1 VAARSVSVLV
11 VGLDGAPALLFE
23 RWLDELPT
31 LRSLTARGA
40 YGVLRSCDPPITVP
54 AWTSMT
60 SSRSPGALGLYGFRN
75 RRDRSYDG
83 PVLADSRAVRAPRVW
98 DVLSAR
104 GRDVIVLGVPQT
116 YPVSQ
121 VNGVMVSCFQA
132 PDGRAYTHPAELEL
146 VDYMTD
152 VPAFRSHD
160 KERIRRD
167 AEEMTDKRFRLA
179 EQLLTTRPWDLFFM
193 VEMATDR
200 IQHALWRSQDAVL
213 DYYRLVDDRLGRL
226 LRLVDDDTAVLV
238 VSDHGA
244 KSMDGCFQVNEWL
257 RRNGYL
263 TLRAEP
269 SEPTPLSP
277 ELVEWERTVAWS
289 DGGFHA
295 RVYMNVAGREPAGIV
310 AASEYDDVRDELR
323 SELAELGEAHRPE
336 DLYDEV
342 NGVAPDLLAYFGDL
356 HVRCSALVGTDS
368 LYSRENDTGPDEANH
383 DHDGVYI
390 LTADGVRTG
399 RRATRDLRDV
409 APTILALLGEPIP
422 AEMEGSPLL

>member
-11 VGLDGAPALLFE
+11 IGLDGAPGGLVLE
-23 RWLDELPT
+23 RWRDELPT
-31 LRSLTARGA
+31 LRSLMERGA

-75 RRDRSYDG
+75 RRDRSYSRA
-83 PVLADSRAVRAPRVW
+83 VLADSRAIRVPRVW

-104 GRDVIVLGVPQT
+104 RRDVIVLGVPQT
-116 YPVSQ
+116 YPVSP

-132 PDGRAYTHPAELEL
+132 PARAQTHPAELEL

-167 AEEMTDKRFRLA
+167 AEEMADKRFGLA
-179 EQLLTTRPWDLFFM
+179 EQLLTTRAWDLFFM
-193 VEMATDR
+193 VEMGTDR

-213 DYYRLVDDRLGRL
+213 DYYRLVDERLGRL
-226 LRLVDDDTAVLV
+226 LELVADDTAVLV

-244 KSMDGCFQVNEWL
+244 KSMDGCLHLNEWL
-257 RRNGYL
+257 RRRGYL
-263 TLRAEP
+263 TLRVEP
-269 SEPTPLSP
+269 AEPTPLSP
-277 ELVEWERTVAWS
+277 ELVDWERTVAWS

-295 RVYMNVAGREPAGIV
+295 RVYMNVAGREPAGVV
-310 AASEYDDVRDELR
+310 AASEYDDVLDELR
-323 SELAELGEAHRPE
+323 SELAELGEAHRPQE
-336 DLYDEV
+336 LYDEV

-390 LTADGVRTG
+390 LTAPSG
-399 RRATRDLRDV
+399 RSPRDLCDV
-409 APTILALLGEPIP
+409 APTILSLLGEPIP
-422 AEMEGSPLL
+422 AEMEGAALAY

>member
-1 VAARSVSVLV
+1 MSVLV
-11 VGLDGAPALLFE
+11 IGLDGAPAARVLELW
-23 RWLDELPT
+23 RDELPT
-31 LRSLTARGA
+31 MRGLMERGA

-75 RRDRSYDG
+75 RRDRSYSRA
-83 PVLADSRAVRAPRVW
+83 VLADARSVRVPRVW

-116 YPVSQ
+116 YPVSP

-132 PDGRAYTHPAELEL
+132 PARAETYPAELEL

-160 KERIRRD
+160 KYRIRRD

-179 EQLLTTRPWDLFFM
+179 EQLLITRPWDLFFM
-193 VEMATDR
+193 VEIGTDR
-200 IQHALWRSQDAVL
+200 IQHALWRSQNAVL
-213 DYYRLVDDRLGRL
+213 DYYRLVDERLGRL
-226 LRLVDDDTAVLV
+226 LELVGEDTAVLV

-244 KSMDGCFQVNEWL
+244 KSMDGCFHVNEWL
-257 RRNGYL
+257 RRSGYL

-269 SEPTPLSP
+269 SEPTPLTP
-277 ELVEWERTVAWS
+277 ELVDWERTVAWS

-310 AASEYDDVRDELR
+310 TASEYDDVRGELR
-323 SELAELGEAHRPE
+323 SKLAEPGVTYRPE

-356 HVRCSALVGTDS
+356 HVRTSALVGTDS

-390 LTADGVRTG
+390 LAADGVRTG
-399 RRATRDLRDV
+399 PRATRNIHDV
-409 APTILALLGEPIP
+409 APTILALLDEPIP